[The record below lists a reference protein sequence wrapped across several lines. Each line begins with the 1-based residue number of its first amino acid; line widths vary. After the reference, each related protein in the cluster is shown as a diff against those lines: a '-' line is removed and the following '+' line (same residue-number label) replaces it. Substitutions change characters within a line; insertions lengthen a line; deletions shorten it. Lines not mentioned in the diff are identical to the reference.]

1 MLNFI
6 MIARINK
13 NQSMKIIL
21 NIALLLLL
29 FTISACESGE
39 ESVTSAD
46 IKSAVDSFNE
56 ANFEDALK
64 FSNEILKEDSEDYFA
79 WSVKGRSLFALGKKE
94 EGIEALNKAILINP
108 EYYEAYA
115 HRGLFYYAMG
125 EFEKAQK
132 DVNVAI
138 EDDAKNVELLKTKA
152 TISYALSDFENALKG
167 YNQIILLDSNNYDTY
182 VYRSICNDRLGN
194 NDLVLIDLEKAISLD
209 SENGFAYQTRAEH
222 YTYSLKGNY
231 EQAIKDYDK
240 IISLFSAD
248 FPENEKAI
256 AYNNRGFAKYNVG
269 QLEEAIND
277 IDQSLSLF
285 SENSYAYKNRA
296 LVHLK
301 KGNKSTACADLAKAK
316 SLGFTEQYG
325 NEVDELSQKK
335 CN

>member
-6 MIARINK
+6 VIARINK

-29 FTISACESGE
+29 FTISACESAE
-39 ESVTSAD
+39 ESATSAD

-56 ANFEDALK
+56 ANFEDALN
-64 FSNEILKEDSEDYFA
+64 FSSEILKENSEDYFA

-94 EGIEALNKAILINP
+94 EGIEALNKAISINP

-115 HRGLFYYAMG
+115 HRGLFYYAIG
-125 EFEKAQK
+125 EYEKVLE
-132 DVNVAI
+132 DVNIAI
-138 EDDAKNVELLKTKA
+138 KHDAENVELLKTKA
-152 TISYALSDFENALKG
+152 TAFYALKDYESAMKE
-167 YNQIILLDSNNYDTY
+167 YNQVIQLDENNYDTY

-194 NDLVLIDLEKAISLD
+194 NDLVLIDLEKAINLNP
-209 SENGFAYQTRAEH
+209 EKGFAYQTRGEH

-256 AYNNRGFAKYNVG
+256 AYNNRGFAKYNIS

-296 LVHLK
+296 LVYLK

-325 NEVDELSQKK
+325 NEVDELSQKN
-335 CN
+335 CD